1 MNGKNELGRLLEFLA
16 EPLEP
21 TEVQFKIQ
29 STNRDRTRGLVVAYV
44 DAQRVQDRL
53 DAAVRAGLLEDWWA
67 EYEVKERTSAEEG
80 ETVYVV
86 EAVLTLRLPSG
97 RETSRR
103 DVGEGDSLK
112 AAYSDAFKR
121 AAVQFGIARYLY
133 SVEKEWVRL
142 ENGGLPKE
150 EERRLRSKLPRP
162 GGGAREL
169 LPREAA
175 QAQAPAPAAEKPL
188 EERLKEADAFVA
200 KLAERLKREGR
211 AKEVVEI
218 LLRHGY
224 KLGDPGSTEE
234 DLERA
239 RAVYRELRSLTSA
252 A

>member
-21 TEVQFKIQ
+21 AEVQFKIQ

-44 DAQRVQDRL
+44 DARRVQDRL

-67 EYEVKERTSAEEG
+67 EYEVKERTPAGEG
-80 ETVYVV
+80 ETAYVV

-162 GGGAREL
+162 GRSAREL
-169 LPREAA
+169 LPREAT
-175 QAQAPAPAAEKPL
+175 QAQAPAAEKPL

-211 AKEVVEI
+211 AKEVAEI